1 MVNAMIVAMVA
12 NANQNSHVIYHVG
25 SSQRNPFSISSFR
38 DFAYRYFRK
47 HPWVNEKGKPIK
59 VRKLALL
66 TSMASFRLYMA
77 VSYSPTIKVS

>member
-25 SSQRNPFSISSFR
+25 SSQRNPLSYSNFR
-38 DFAYRYFRK
+38 DFVYRYFQK

-59 VRKLALL
+59 VRKVALL
-66 TSMASFRLYMA
+66 TSMASFRLCMA
-77 VSYSPTIKVS
+77 VFYSPAIKVR